1 MNKKGFT
8 LVELLVM
15 LVVLTILIG
24 IAVPNIAGIIKDN
37 KNSMTLDD
45 ANRML
50 DTARVKTTVEENMLD
65 LKYNGDCSI
74 LRLSYLD
81 KNENFKKG
89 PNDGNYDL
97 YESFVIIQLRV
108 DQYDDG
114 TEEHNYDYFVRL
126 IEKKGSKVYG
136 INMAT
141 SEEVEKREKSI
152 FKNQP
157 ELFNISPSTDFV
169 NLSEEDNQI
178 YERIKSTTP
187 KIVCNNYCK
196 KDLK

>member
-1 MNKKGFT
+1 MNRKGFT

-24 IAVPNIAGIIKDN
+24 ITVPNITGIIKNN

-50 DTARVKTTVEENMLD
+50 DSAKVKTTIEENMLD
-65 LKYNGDCSI
+65 LKHDGECSV

-81 KNENFKKG
+81 KNDNFKKG
-89 PNDGNYDL
+89 PNDGTYDL
-97 YESFVIIQLRV
+97 YESFVIIQLRIERDFDNV
-108 DQYDDG
+108 
-114 TEEHNYDYFVRL
+114 EEYNYDYFVRL
-126 IEKKGSKVYG
+126 IEKKDAKIYG

-141 SEEVEKREKSI
+141 AEEVEKREKTV
-152 FKNQP
+152 FKRQP
-157 ELFNISPSTDFV
+157 ELFDVDSSFELNGYSINEKIRNSLPNIRC
-169 NLSEEDNQI
+169 EKYI
-178 YERIKSTTP
+178 
-187 KIVCNNYCK
+187 

>member
-15 LVVLTILIG
+15 LVVLSILIG

-50 DTARVKTTVEENMLD
+50 DAARVKTTIEENILD
-65 LKYNGDCSI
+65 LRYDGECSLI
-74 LRLSYLD
+74 RLSYLD
-81 KNENFKKG
+81 KNDNFKKG
-89 PNDGNYDL
+89 PNDGTYDMN
-97 YESFVIIQLRV
+97 ESFVIIQLRV
-108 DQYDDG
+108 NMDIDG
-114 TEEHNYDYFVRL
+114 KKEYNYEYFVRL
-126 IEKKGSKVYG
+126 IEKKGSKIYG

-141 SEEVEKREKSI
+141 ASEVEKREKSI
-152 FKNQP
+152 FKRQP
-157 ELFNISPSTDFV
+157 ELFYINPEEKLTGYENDVMNIREKINNSSSAITCNDF
-169 NLSEEDNQI
+169 
-178 YERIKSTTP
+178 
-187 KIVCNNYCK
+187 K